1 MNASKF
7 AKMAAVAEDMT
18 KPVAAGAKR
27 PPPAK
32 GPTGLRYVG
41 YFEGGDQKRTFKGEV
56 KSVPCVRHVFELVG
70 KKHPP
75 ITTDAGIIPV
85 RMTVEVTRSQD
96 PRSANFGLFQRM
108 NYKGEHK
115 HFVQMLGQAFR
126 GNVVHREGS
135 SVTFADL
142 DVKSIGSPTAEVV
155 GDDGE
160 VTLKQLAVGP
170 ALTEPKAFLWNHSDL
185 EDWDALYIPGE
196 YPERKR
202 EDGTVI
208 PARSKNVLQ
217 AWIMGAANFED
228 SPIDVQL
235 KARATT
241 AAPDEGESGA
251 TLSADDYDD
260 DDLVD
265 IPE

>member
-7 AKMAAVAEDMT
+7 AKMAAAAEDMT
-18 KPVAAGAKR
+18 KPVSGGSKR
-27 PPPAK
+27 TPPAK

-41 YFEGGDQKRTFKGEV
+41 YFEGGDKRRTFKGEV
-56 KSVPCVRHVFELVG
+56 KIVSSVRHVFELVG

-75 ITTDAGIIPV
+75 VTTESGIIPV

-96 PRSANFGLFQRM
+96 PRSANFALFQRM

-126 GNVVHREGS
+126 GTVVHREGA

-142 DVKSIGSPTAEVV
+142 DVKSIGSPTVEVV

-170 ALTEPKAFLWNHSDL
+170 ALTDPKAFLWNHSDL

-196 YPERKR
+196 YPERKKD
-202 EDGTVI
+202 DGTVL

-217 AWIMGAANFED
+217 EWIMGAANFD
-228 SPIDVQL
+228 GSPIDVQL

-241 AAPDEGESGA
+241 AVHAEGASGA
-251 TLSADDYDD
+251 DGFDD
-260 DDLVD
+260 DEMDD
-265 IPE
+265 IPY